1 MLRLEFLLLLQE
13 VIFPLHREVHINGQM
28 TYILAE
34 FLYTIQMQI
43 AQDTCLFS
51 IKAEQ
56 YRQRNQTD
64 NRLKFRLHKLRRE
77 HVTATKLLNTKIVIG
92 LT

>member
-1 MLRLEFLLLLQE
+1 
-13 VIFPLHREVHINGQM
+13 
-28 TYILAE
+28 
-34 FLYTIQMQI
+34 MQI

-64 NRLKFRLHKLRRE
+64 NRLKFPLHKLRRE
-77 HVTATKLLNTKIVIG
+77 HVTATKHLNTKIVIG